1 MKKYTNGGVGGCA
14 PSHMGGR
21 SGTSPEKKNRIL
33 EVLLE
38 RISGNLDRIFMTTLD
53 EYYKETLC
61 DTVMSLFIG

>member
-1 MKKYTNGGVGGCA
+1 MCPLPHGGEVWDL
-14 PSHMGGR
+14 PR
-21 SGTSPEKKNRIL
+21 KKNRIL